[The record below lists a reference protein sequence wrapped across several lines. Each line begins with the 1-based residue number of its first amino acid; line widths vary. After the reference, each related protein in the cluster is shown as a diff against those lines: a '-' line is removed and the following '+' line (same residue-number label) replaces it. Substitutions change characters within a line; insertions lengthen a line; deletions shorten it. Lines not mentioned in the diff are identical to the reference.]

1 MLSDDMRPVENDS
14 TGNNMKWDSLVLDC
28 DLYLKNGNYALL
40 TDTRLKQAQF
50 VELEGKPR
58 IALAYYLM
66 AYYSDLNG
74 FDSMDRMLAARRNRF
89 KDWKS
94 TARIQPGVANKIFS
108 ICHGCNITSDE
119 LVAFYRKAFVPGVY
133 QCHLF
138 TVDECIE
145 LLQAAKNGNI
155 GEINSKISNAESRFV
170 AEYNNSKMEA
180 LV

>member
-1 MLSDDMRPVENDS
+1 MLSDDMRPVKNDD
-14 TGNNMKWDSLVLDC
+14 TGNNMKWDSLVRDC

-40 TDTRLKQAQF
+40 SDSRLRQAQF

-74 FDSMDRMLAARRNRF
+74 FDSIDRMLAARRNRF

-94 TARIQPGVANKIFS
+94 TSRVQTGVINKIFS
-108 ICHGCNITSDE
+108 ICHDCQIAGSE
-119 LVAFYRKAFVPGVY
+119 LQAFYQKAFVPGVF

-138 TVDECIE
+138 TIQECID
-145 LLQAAKNGNI
+145 LLQEAKTGNI
-155 GEINSKISNAESRFV
+155 AEINSRISDAEKRFV
-170 AEYNNSKMEA
+170 ADYNNSRTKA
-180 LV
+180 LE